1 MEMLRSGMLEIAH
14 TPWRGSLPRKG
25 AHFQQCLAH
34 HLTRLL
40 LLNRQPYVTVTLPVL
55 RYVQSKSRSKG
66 CTVNKGRRPH
76 SNYV

>member
-1 MEMLRSGMLEIAH
+1 MKMLRSGVLEIAH

-40 LLNRQPYVTVTLPVL
+40 LLNSHRRQ
-55 RYVQSKSRSKG
+55 
-66 CTVNKGRRPH
+66 H